1 MQAVN
6 LSLLSLCIPS
16 RPAVILRL
24 ICKQDLTMMQKY
36 LGFAIVLALLAGCG
50 NKGPLT
56 LPDQSQPKQEQA
68 K

>member
-1 MQAVN
+1 MVHF
-6 LSLLSLCIPS
+6 LFSLCHPLL
-16 RPAVILRL
+16 PAVILRL
-24 ICKQDLTMMQKY
+24 IHSKQDLTMMQKY

-56 LPDQSQPKQEQA
+56 LPDKAQPQQEQA